1 MSGTRTTD
9 VTTAEIIELN
19 VAEEGLAGIVQDLQA
34 RGVVTDDAAAD
45 LSTRVQS
52 LTDELRGCVVGTSL
66 D

>member
-34 RGVVTDDAAAD
+34 RGVVTDDDAAD